1 MKPAARACWRPS
13 RALAALLLFV
23 AAFCAAA
30 QGDATLCAH
39 QFTQARV
46 LTQFSVTPSD
56 EPPRR
61 PEAALLAG
69 AAEGTSKANWQEVA
83 LPYTWPRAVLP
94 DATAGRAARAP
105 WQVTWV
111 EFDLRGL
118 NGLSGLSAAQAEDAY
133 LYLPRWQTI
142 GRIAVYADDR
152 LIYRSSGDV
161 VWNSFNFPLWM
172 PLDGEGA
179 ASTPLPSVLRLRIES
194 LTSAGGA
201 VSSAWVGPR
210 PALEPRYQWRRL
222 LQSRISEIM
231 SFAVM
236 GLGLFA
242 LLVWLLRRRESIYLL
257 FAVYTLFMALRGL
270 HYYMGV
276 EPLPIPSAWFGWIT
290 VNSVNALLVTWYFFV
305 ATLVPKAPRFV
316 GRALL
321 ALLAVSWIV
330 TMPALAVFPPFEAM
344 APLSY
349 LLTILAGL
357 PAVVTIAWVA
367 WRQGSREGI
376 LASSVGLVD
385 LPVAIHDWLMQN
397 YMASPEDV
405 YLWPVSTTARLV
417 MFIYIILRRY
427 VGAVDEV
434 EQANVRLA
442 ERLRERED
450 ELAANYAQLREVQ
463 QRETLSRER
472 QRLMQDIHDGMGS
485 QLMSA
490 LKVAE
495 AGKLS
500 EPQMAMVLREC
511 IDDLKLTVDSLEPVE
526 ADLLLLLATLRY
538 RLLPRLIDANLRLR
552 WEVADVPPL
561 MWLDPRSALH
571 ILRILQEGISNVMQ
585 HAGATELRVAT
596 REEALGVSVILL
608 DNGHGFSPRPE
619 GAAGRGLSNMVR
631 RARAVGGEVTW
642 EATPDGTQ
650 FKLWLP
656 LRQEHMDG
664 LADSTLSMPA
674 TLA

>member
-1 MKPAARACWRPS
+1 MKPAARACWHPS
-13 RALAALLLFV
+13 RALAALLFFA

-30 QGDATLCAH
+30 PGDTSLYAH
-39 QFTQARV
+39 HFTQARV
-46 LTQFSVTPSD
+46 LTQAAPAPSD
-56 EPPRR
+56 APPRR
-61 PEAALLAG
+61 VDAAMFTG
-69 AAEGTSKANWQEVA
+69 NWQAVG
-83 LPYTWPRAVLP
+83 LPYTWPRTVVP
-94 DATAGRAARAP
+94 DSAGAAGP

-118 NGLSGLSAAQAEDAY
+118 DRLQTDDPY
-133 LYLPRWQTI
+133 FYLPRWQTI

-152 LIYRSSGDV
+152 LVYRSSGDV

-172 PLDGEGA
+172 PLDGDGASGA
-179 ASTPLPSVLRLRIES
+179 AGAWATTRPTVLRLRIES

-210 PALEPRYQWRRL
+210 LALEPRFQWRRL

-276 EPLPIPSAWFGWIT
+276 DPLPIPSAWFGWIT

-321 ALLAVSWIV
+321 VLLAVSWVV
-330 TMPALAVFPPFEAM
+330 TMPALAVIPAFDAM

-349 LLTILAGL
+349 LLTILAGV
-357 PAVVTIAWVA
+357 PAVVTIAWAA

-434 EQANVRLA
+434 EQANARLA
-442 ERLRERED
+442 RRLQEREA

-500 EPQMAMVLREC
+500 EPQMALVLREC
-511 IDDLKLTVDSLEPVE
+511 IDDLKLTVDSLEPME

-538 RLLPRLIDANLRLR
+538 RLLPRLRDANLALH
-552 WEVADVPPL
+552 WEVVDVPPL
-561 MWLDPRSALH
+561 EWLDPRSALH

-596 REEALGVSVILL
+596 VEEAQGVAVMLV
-608 DNGHGFSPRPE
+608 DNGRGFSHRPE
-619 GAAGRGLSNMVR
+619 GEAGRGLSNMVR
-631 RARAVGGEVTW
+631 RARAIGGEASW
-642 EATPDGTQ
+642 DATQDGTR

-656 LRQEHMDG
+656 LRRHQQQVDAP
-664 LADSTLSMPA
+664 ADAALSMPA
-674 TLA
+674 SLA

>member
-1 MKPAARACWRPS
+1 MKPAARACWHPS
-13 RALAALLLFV
+13 RALAACLFFV
-23 AAFCAAA
+23 AMFCAAA
-30 QGDATLCAH
+30 QGDSAPSAH
-39 QFTQARV
+39 RFTQARV
-46 LTQFSVTPSD
+46 LTQAAVTPSD

-61 PEAALLAG
+61 LDAAALADLASP
-69 AAEGTSKANWQEVA
+69 AALDGGWQTAA
-83 LPYTWPRAVLP
+83 LPYTWPRAVVP
-94 DATAGRAARAP
+94 DSAGAAGP

-111 EFDLRGL
+111 ELDLRALDRAGAL
-118 NGLSGLSAAQAEDAY
+118 PSADQY

-152 LIYRSSGDV
+152 LVYRSTGDA
-161 VWNSFNFPLWM
+161 VWNGFNFPLWL
-172 PLDGEGA
+172 PLAGDGA
-179 ASTPLPSVLRLRIES
+179 SSTPPPSFLRLRIES

-210 PALEPRYQWRRL
+210 AALEPRYQWRRL
-222 LQSRISEIM
+222 LQSRISENM

-276 EPLPIPSAWFGWIT
+276 EPLPIASAWFGWIT

-305 ATLVPKAPRFV
+305 ATLVPRAPRFV

-321 ALLAVSWIV
+321 VLLAVSWTV
-330 TMPALAVFPPFEAM
+330 TMPALAVIPAFDAM

-349 LLTILAGL
+349 LLTILAGV
-357 PAVVTIAWVA
+357 PAVVSIAWAA

-434 EQANVRLA
+434 EQANARLA
-442 ERLRERED
+442 QRLQEREA

-500 EPQMAMVLREC
+500 EPQMAVVLREC

-538 RLLPRLIDANLRLR
+538 RLLPRLRDASLRLR
-552 WEVADVPPL
+552 WEVVDVPPL
-561 MWLDPRSALH
+561 VWLDPRSALH

-585 HAGATELRVAT
+585 HAGATQLRVAT
-596 REEALGVSVILL
+596 VEEAHGVAVILT
-608 DNGHGFSPRPE
+608 DNGLGFSPRPE
-619 GAAGRGLSNMVR
+619 GETGRGLSNMVR
-631 RARAVGGEVTW
+631 RARAVGGEVSW
-642 EATPDGTQ
+642 QATQEGTC
-650 FKLWLP
+650 FRLWLP
-656 LRQEHMDG
+656 LRGATDNEPVDAG
-664 LADSTLSMPA
+664 LSVPGS
-674 TLA
+674 LA

>member
-1 MKPAARACWRPS
+1 MKPAARACWHPS
-13 RALAALLLFV
+13 RALAAWLFFV

-30 QGDATLCAH
+30 PGDTSLAAH
-39 QFTQARV
+39 HFTQARV
-46 LTQFSVTPSD
+46 LTQAVAAPSD
-56 EPPRR
+56 EPPRKL
-61 PEAALLAG
+61 EATALAG
-69 AAEGTSKANWQEVA
+69 TWQPVA
-83 LPYTWPRAVLP
+83 LPYTWPRAVVP
-94 DATAGRAARAP
+94 FGTGAEGP

-118 NGLSGLSAAQAEDAY
+118 SPAQTEDAY

-142 GRIAVYADDR
+142 GRMAVYADER
-152 LIYRSSGDV
+152 LVYRSSGDV
-161 VWNSFNFPLWM
+161 VWNGFNFPLWL
-172 PLDGEGA
+172 PLGSEGTQR
-179 ASTPLPSVLRLRIES
+179 TPPKVLRLRVES

-210 PALEPRYQWRRL
+210 LALASRFQWRRL

-276 EPLPIPSAWFGWIT
+276 DPLPIASAWFGWIT

-305 ATLVPKAPRFV
+305 VTLVPKAPRFV

-321 ALLAVSWIV
+321 GLLAVSWIA
-330 TMPALAVFPPFEAM
+330 TMPALAVFPAFDAM

-349 LLTILAGL
+349 LLTILAGV
-357 PAVVTIAWVA
+357 PAVLTIAWAA

-442 ERLRERED
+442 QRLREREE

-463 QRETLSRER
+463 QRETLSHER

-500 EPQMAMVLREC
+500 EPQMALVLREC

-538 RLLPRLIDANLRLR
+538 RLLPRLHDANLRLR
-552 WEVADVPPL
+552 WEVVDVPPL
-561 MWLDPRSALH
+561 LWLDPRSALH

-585 HAGATELRVAT
+585 HAQATELRVAT
-596 REEALGVSVILL
+596 VQEAQGVAVILV
-608 DNGHGFSPRPE
+608 DNGRGFSPRPQGE
-619 GAAGRGLSNMVR
+619 AGRGLSNMVR
-631 RARAVGGEVTW
+631 RARAIGGEVSW
-642 EATPDGTQ
+642 DATEDGTR
-650 FKLWLP
+650 FRLWLP
-656 LRQEHMDG
+656 LQREHVEPT
-664 LADSTLSMPA
+664 ADSTLSMPA
-674 TLA
+674 SLA

>member
-13 RALAALLLFV
+13 RALAACLFFV
-23 AAFCAAA
+23 AMFCAAA
-30 QGDATLCAH
+30 QGDTAPSAH
-39 QFTQARV
+39 RFTQARV
-46 LTQFSVTPSD
+46 LTQTAVAPSD

-61 PEAALLAG
+61 LDAAALADLG
-69 AAEGTSKANWQEVA
+69 DHWQTAA
-83 LPYTWPRAVLP
+83 LPYTWARAVVP
-94 DATAGRAARAP
+94 DSAGAAGP

-111 EFDLRGL
+111 ELDLRALDGPGAL
-118 NGLSGLSAAQAEDAY
+118 PFADPY

-142 GRIAVYADDR
+142 GRMAVYADER
-152 LIYRSSGDV
+152 LVYRSTGDA
-161 VWNSFNFPLWM
+161 VWNGFNFPLWL
-172 PLDGEGA
+172 PLAGEA
-179 ASTPLPSVLRLRIES
+179 ASNAPPPSFLRLRIES

-210 PALEPRYQWRRL
+210 AALESRYQWRRL

-276 EPLPIPSAWFGWIT
+276 EPLPIASAWFGWIT

-305 ATLVPKAPRFV
+305 ATLVPRAPRFV

-321 ALLAVSWIV
+321 VLLAVSWTV
-330 TMPALAVFPPFEAM
+330 TMPALAVVPAFDAM

-349 LLTILAGL
+349 LLTILAGV
-357 PAVVTIAWVA
+357 PAVVSIAWAA

-434 EQANVRLA
+434 EQANARLA
-442 ERLRERED
+442 QRLQERES

-500 EPQMAMVLREC
+500 EPQMAVVLREC

-538 RLLPRLIDANLRLR
+538 RLLPRLRDASLRLR
-552 WEVADVPPL
+552 WEVVDVPPL
-561 MWLDPRSALH
+561 VWLDPRSALH

-585 HAGATELRVAT
+585 HAGATQLRVAT
-596 REEALGVSVILL
+596 VEEAQGVAVILT
-608 DNGHGFSPRPE
+608 DNGLGFSPRPE
-619 GAAGRGLSNMVR
+619 GETGRGLSNMVR
-631 RARAVGGEVTW
+631 RARAVGGEVSW
-642 EATPDGTQ
+642 EATQEGTR
-650 FKLWLP
+650 FTLWLP
-656 LRQEHMDG
+656 LRRGADDELVDVG
-664 LADSTLSMPA
+664 FSVPGSLA
-674 TLA
+674 